1 MVLTNG
7 VGDRLTGDRKNNN
20 IKQYDNEQRV
30 DREGIHRRTRR
41 SVC

>member
-7 VGDRLTGDRKNNN
+7 VVDRLTGNRNNN

-41 SVC
+41 RVC

>member
-7 VGDRLTGDRKNNN
+7 VGDKLTGNRNNN

-30 DREGIHRRTRR
+30 DRKGIHRRTRR
-41 SVC
+41 RVC

>member
-7 VGDRLTGDRKNNN
+7 VGDRLTGNRRNNN

-30 DREGIHRRTRR
+30 DRKGIHRRTRR